1 MIWLR
6 SRVSALI
13 FATIFILLSNCSENQ
28 VGIDNSPSE
37 DEAAEEIFNSGEK
50 EILRKRY
57 GDAAEKFTEVE
68 RLCPYSD
75 WAKRAL
81 IMQVY
86 SFHKDQSYENVVSAA
101 NRFIEFHPN
110 DKDVPYAYYLIGLSY
125 YDQVLAIGRDQELA
139 KEALRVFSLIT
150 KEYPESKYASSSQ
163 IRFNFLRDHL
173 ASKEMEVGRYY
184 LKRSHY
190 APAINR
196 FRGVIEEFP
205 TTSQVPEALHRL
217 VEAYLSLGLVNEA
230 QTAGAILGYNY
241 RSTEWYDR
249 TFALLSSKG
258 LKPKSSGNSWLS
270 KIYRQVVKG
279 QWL

>member
-37 DEAAEEIFNSGEK
+37 DKAAEEIFNSGEK

-68 RLCPYSD
+68 RLYPYSD

-139 KEALRVFSLIT
+139 KEALKVFSLIT

>member
-1 MIWLR
+1 MTWLR

-13 FATIFILLSNCSENQ
+13 FATIFILLSNCAENQ
-28 VGIDNSPSE
+28 FGISDSPSE
-37 DEAAEEIFNSGEK
+37 DKAAEEIFNSGERD
-50 EILRKRY
+50 ILRKRY

-68 RLCPYSD
+68 RLYPYSD

-110 DKDVPYAYYLIGLSY
+110 DKDVQYAYYLIGLSY

-241 RSTEWYDR
+241 RSTEWYNR

>member
-1 MIWLR
+1 MTWLK
-6 SRVSALI
+6 SPASTIVVFS
-13 FATIFILLSNCSENQ
+13 IFILLSNCSENQ
-28 VGIDNSPSE
+28 VDIANIVLE
-37 DEAAEEIFNSGEK
+37 DKAAEEIFNSGER

-57 GDAAEKFTEVE
+57 SDAAEKFTEVE
-68 RLCPYSD
+68 RLYPYSD

-86 SFHKDQSYENVVSAA
+86 SYHKDQSYENVVSAA
-101 NRFIEFHPN
+101 NRFIEFHPY

-125 YDQVLAIGRDQELA
+125 YDRVLAIGRDQELA
-139 KEALRVFSLIT
+139 KEALKVFNLI
-150 KEYPESKYASSSQ
+150 KEEYPESEYASNSE
-163 IRFNFLRDHL
+163 IKFNFLMDHL
-173 ASKEMEVGRYY
+173 ATKEMEVGRYY

-196 FRGVIEEFP
+196 FRGVIEEFS

-217 VEAYLSLGLVNEA
+217 VEAYLSLGLMNEA

-241 RSTEWYDR
+241 KSSDWYERSFE
-249 TFALLSSKG
+249 LLSSKG
-258 LKPKSSGNSWLS
+258 LKPKSSGNSWLN
-270 KIYRQVVKG
+270 KVYRQVVKG

>member
-1 MIWLR
+1 MTWLR

-37 DEAAEEIFNSGEK
+37 DKAAEEIFNSGEK

-68 RLCPYSD
+68 RLYPYSD

-81 IMQVY
+81 IMQVF

-184 LKRSHY
+184 LKRYHY

-196 FRGVIEEFP
+196 FRGVIEEYS

-217 VEAYLSLGLVNEA
+217 AEAYLSLGLVNEA
-230 QTAGAILGYNY
+230 QTAGAILGFNY
-241 RSTEWYDR
+241 RSTEWYGR
-249 TFALLSSKG
+249 TFELLSSKG
-258 LKPKSSGNSWLS
+258 LKPKFSGNSWLS

>member
-1 MIWLR
+1 MTWLR

-37 DEAAEEIFNSGEK
+37 DKAAEEIFNSGEK

-68 RLCPYSD
+68 RLYPYSD

-196 FRGVIEEFP
+196 FRGVIEKFP

-241 RSTEWYDR
+241 RSTEWYNR

>member
-1 MIWLR
+1 MTWLKGFL
-6 SRVSALI
+6 SVLTFS
-13 FATIFILLSNCSENQ
+13 FIFILLSNCSENQ
-28 VGIDNSPSE
+28 SINENSASE
-37 DEAAEEIFNSGEK
+37 DQAAEEIFNVGEK

-57 GDAAEKFTEVE
+57 NDAAEKFTEVE
-68 RLCPYSD
+68 RLYPYSD

-86 SFHKDQSYENVVSAA
+86 SYHKDQSYENVVNAA

-139 KEALRVFSLIT
+139 KEALKVFSLIAE
-150 KEYPESKYASSSQ
+150 EYPNSKYASNSK

-196 FRGVIEEFP
+196 FRGVIEEFS

-241 RSTEWYDR
+241 AATDWYER
-249 TFALLSSKG
+249 TFGLLSSKG
-258 LKPKSSGNSWLS
+258 LKPESSGNSWLNQ
-270 KIYRQVVKG
+270 IYRQVVKG

>member
-1 MIWLR
+1 MTWLK
-6 SRVSALI
+6 SPVSTLVLVFI
-13 FATIFILLSNCSENQ
+13 FVLLSNCSENQ
-28 VGIDNSPSE
+28 VDIANIVSE
-37 DEAAEEIFNSGEK
+37 DQAAEEIFNSGEK

-57 GDAAEKFTEVE
+57 SDAAEKFTEVE
-68 RLCPYSD
+68 RLYPYSD

-86 SFHKDQSYENVVSAA
+86 AYHKDQSYDNVVSAA
-101 NRFIEFHPN
+101 NRFIEFHPF

-125 YDQVLAIGRDQELA
+125 YDRVLAIGRDQELA
-139 KEALRVFSLIT
+139 KEVLKVFSLI
-150 KEYPESKYASSSQ
+150 KEEYPESKYASNSE
-163 IRFNFLRDHL
+163 IKFNFLMNHL

-196 FRGVIEEFP
+196 FRGVIEEFS

-217 VEAYLSLGLVNEA
+217 VEAYLSLGLVDEA

-241 RSTEWYDR
+241 KSNDWYERSFE
-249 TFALLSSKG
+249 LLSSKG
-258 LKPKSSGNSWLS
+258 LKPKSSGNSWLN
-270 KIYRQVVKG
+270 KVYRQVVKG

>member
-1 MIWLR
+1 MTWLR
-6 SRVSALI
+6 GRVSALI
-13 FATIFILLSNCSENQ
+13 FATIFILLSNCAENQ
-28 VGIDNSPSE
+28 VGIGDSPSE
-37 DEAAEEIFNSGEK
+37 DKAAEEIFNSGEK

-68 RLCPYSD
+68 RLYPYSD

-86 SFHKDQSYENVVSAA
+86 SFHKDESYENVVSAA

-196 FRGVIEEFP
+196 FRGVIENFS

-217 VEAYLSLGLVNEA
+217 VEAYLSLGLVSEA

>member
-1 MIWLR
+1 MTWLR

-37 DEAAEEIFNSGEK
+37 DKAAEEIFNSGEK

-68 RLCPYSD
+68 RLYPYSD

-196 FRGVIEEFP
+196 FRGIIEEFP

>member
-1 MIWLR
+1 MTRIKNLI
-6 SRVSALI
+6 SPLI
-13 FATIFILLSNCSENQ
+13 FLLIFLLFANCSENR
-28 VGIDNSPSE
+28 VSGKEFTSE
-37 DEAAEEIFNSGEK
+37 NQAAEEIYNLGERD
-50 EILRKRY
+50 ILRRRY
-57 GDAAEKFTEVE
+57 GDAAEKFKEVE
-68 RLCPYSD
+68 RLYPYSD

-86 SFHKDQSYENVVSAA
+86 SYHKDKDYDNVASAA

-125 YDQVLAIGRDQELA
+125 YDRVLAIGRDQELA
-139 KEALRVFSLIT
+139 KEALKVFNLI
-150 KEYPESKYASSSQ
+150 KEEYPESEYASNSE
-163 IRFNFLRDHL
+163 IKFNFLRDHL

-184 LKRSHY
+184 LKRAHY

-196 FRGVIEEFP
+196 FRGVIEEFS
-205 TTSQVPEALHRL
+205 TTSQVPEALHRI

-241 RSTEWYDR
+241 RSTDWYER
-249 TFALLSSKG
+249 TFELLGSKG
-258 LKPKSSGNSWLS
+258 LKPKSSGNGWLNQ
-270 KIYRQVVKG
+270 IYRQVVKG

>member
-1 MIWLR
+1 
-6 SRVSALI
+6 
-13 FATIFILLSNCSENQ
+13 
-28 VGIDNSPSE
+28 
-37 DEAAEEIFNSGEK
+37 
-50 EILRKRY
+50 
-57 GDAAEKFTEVE
+57 
-68 RLCPYSD
+68 
-75 WAKRAL
+75 
-81 IMQVY
+81 
-86 SFHKDQSYENVVSAA
+86 
-101 NRFIEFHPN
+101 
-110 DKDVPYAYYLIGLSY
+110 VPYAYYLIGLSY

-184 LKRSHY
+184 LKRYHY

-196 FRGVIEEFP
+196 FRGVIEEYS

-217 VEAYLSLGLVNEA
+217 AEAYLSLGLVNEA
-230 QTAGAILGYNY
+230 QTAGAILGFNY
-241 RSTEWYDR
+241 RSTEWYGR
-249 TFALLSSKG
+249 TFELLSSKG

>member
-1 MIWLR
+1 MTWLK
-6 SRVSALI
+6 SPASTILV
-13 FATIFILLSNCSENQ
+13 FFIFILVSNCSENQ
-28 VGIDNSPSE
+28 VDIANIVSE
-37 DEAAEEIFNSGEK
+37 DKAAEEIFNSGER

-57 GDAAEKFTEVE
+57 SDAAEKFTEVE
-68 RLCPYSD
+68 RLYPYSD

-86 SFHKDQSYENVVSAA
+86 SYHKDQSYDNVVSAA

-125 YDQVLAIGRDQELA
+125 YDQVLSIGRDQELA
-139 KEALRVFSLIT
+139 KEALKVFNLIT
-150 KEYPESKYASSSQ
+150 EEYPDSKYASNSE
-163 IRFNFLRDHL
+163 IKFNFLMDHL

-196 FRGVIEEFP
+196 FRGVVEEFS

-241 RSTEWYDR
+241 KSTDWYDR
-249 TFALLSSKG
+249 TFELLSSKG
-258 LKPKSSGNSWLS
+258 LQPKSSGNSWLNQ
-270 KIYRQVVKG
+270 IYRQVVKG

>member
-1 MIWLR
+1 MTWLR

-37 DEAAEEIFNSGEK
+37 DKAAEEIFNSGEK

-68 RLCPYSD
+68 RLYPYSD

-81 IMQVY
+81 IMQVF

>member
-1 MIWLR
+1 MTWLR
-6 SRVSALI
+6 SRLSALI

-68 RLCPYSD
+68 RLYPYSD

-241 RSTEWYDR
+241 RSTEWYNR

>member
-37 DEAAEEIFNSGEK
+37 DKAAEEIFNSGEK

-68 RLCPYSD
+68 RLYPYSD

-81 IMQVY
+81 IMQVF

-217 VEAYLSLGLVNEA
+217 VEAYFSLGLVNEA

-279 QWL
+279 QCL

>member
-1 MIWLR
+1 MTWLR
-6 SRVSALI
+6 SRASALI
-13 FATIFILLSNCSENQ
+13 FATIFILLSNCTENQ
-28 VGIDNSPSE
+28 VGYDYSPSE

-68 RLCPYSD
+68 RLYPYSD

>member
-1 MIWLR
+1 MTWLK
-6 SRVSALI
+6 SPASTIVVFS
-13 FATIFILLSNCSENQ
+13 IFILLSNCSENQ
-28 VGIDNSPSE
+28 VDIANIVLE
-37 DEAAEEIFNSGEK
+37 DKAAEEIFNSGER

-57 GDAAEKFTEVE
+57 SDAAEKFTEVE
-68 RLCPYSD
+68 RLYPYSD

-86 SFHKDQSYENVVSAA
+86 SYHKDQSYDNVVSAA
-101 NRFIEFHPN
+101 NRFIEFHPY

-125 YDQVLAIGRDQELA
+125 YDRVLAIGRDQELA
-139 KEALRVFSLIT
+139 KEALKVFNLI
-150 KEYPESKYASSSQ
+150 KEEYPESEYASNSE
-163 IRFNFLRDHL
+163 IKFNFLMDHL
-173 ASKEMEVGRYY
+173 ATKEMEVGRYY

-196 FRGVIEEFP
+196 FRGVIEEFS

-241 RSTEWYDR
+241 KSSDWYERSFE
-249 TFALLSSKG
+249 LLSSKG
-258 LKPKSSGNSWLS
+258 LKPKSSGNSWLN
-270 KIYRQVVKG
+270 KVYRQVVKG

>member
-1 MIWLR
+1 MLLPK
-6 SRVSALI
+6 SRALPLI
-13 FATIFILLSNCSENQ
+13 FVLIILLFSSCSESQNGLESS
-28 VGIDNSPSE
+28 VSE
-37 DEAAEEIFNSGEK
+37 DKAAEEIFNSGEK

-57 GDAAEKFTEVE
+57 GDAAEKFKEVE
-68 RLCPYSD
+68 RLFPYSD
-75 WAKRAL
+75 WSKRAL

-86 SFHKDQSYENVVSAA
+86 ALHKDQAYENVVSAA

-125 YDQVLAIGRDQELA
+125 YDQVLEIGRDQKLTQ
-139 KEALRVFSLIT
+139 EALAVFKLIIE
-150 KEYPESKYASSSQ
+150 EYPNSEYALSSQ
-163 IRFNFLRDHL
+163 IKFDFLRDHL

-184 LKRSHY
+184 LKRTHFV
-190 APAINR
+190 PAINR
-196 FRGVIEEFP
+196 FRRVIEDFS

-217 VEAYLSLGLVNEA
+217 VEANLSLGLIDEA

-241 RSTEWYDR
+241 KSTEWYER
-249 TFALLSSKG
+249 TFELLKSEG

-270 KIYRQVVKG
+270 QIYRQVIKG

>member
-1 MIWLR
+1 MTWLR
-6 SRVSALI
+6 GRVSALI
-13 FATIFILLSNCSENQ
+13 FATIFILLSNCAENQ
-28 VGIDNSPSE
+28 FGISDSPSE
-37 DEAAEEIFNSGEK
+37 DKAAEEIFNSGERD
-50 EILRKRY
+50 ILRKRY

-68 RLCPYSD
+68 RLYPYSD

-110 DKDVPYAYYLIGLSY
+110 DKDVQYAYYLIGLSY

-196 FRGVIEEFP
+196 FRGVIEDFS

-217 VEAYLSLGLVNEA
+217 VEAYMSLGLVSEA

>member
-1 MIWLR
+1 MTWLK
-6 SRVSALI
+6 SPASTIVV
-13 FATIFILLSNCSENQ
+13 FFIFILLSNCSENQ
-28 VGIDNSPSE
+28 VDIANIVSE
-37 DEAAEEIFNSGEK
+37 DKAAEEIFNSGER

-57 GDAAEKFTEVE
+57 SDAAEKFTEVE
-68 RLCPYSD
+68 RLYPYSD

-86 SFHKDQSYENVVSAA
+86 SYHKAQSYDNVVSAA
-101 NRFIEFHPN
+101 NRFIEFHPY

-125 YDQVLAIGRDQELA
+125 YDRVLAIGRDQELA
-139 KEALRVFSLIT
+139 KEALKVFNLI
-150 KEYPESKYASSSQ
+150 KEEYPESEYASNSE
-163 IRFNFLRDHL
+163 IKFNFLMDHL
-173 ASKEMEVGRYY
+173 ATKEMEVGRYY

-196 FRGVIEEFP
+196 FRGVIEEFS

-217 VEAYLSLGLVNEA
+217 VEAYLSLGLMNEA

-241 RSTEWYDR
+241 KSSDWYERSFE
-249 TFALLSSKG
+249 LLSSKG
-258 LKPKSSGNSWLS
+258 LKPKSSGNSWLN
-270 KIYRQVVKG
+270 KVYRQVVKG

>member
-1 MIWLR
+1 MTWLK
-6 SRVSALI
+6 SPASTIVV
-13 FATIFILLSNCSENQ
+13 FFIFILLSNCSENQ
-28 VGIDNSPSE
+28 VDIANIVSE
-37 DEAAEEIFNSGEK
+37 DKAAEEIFNSGER

-57 GDAAEKFTEVE
+57 SDAAEKFTEVE
-68 RLCPYSD
+68 RLYPYSD

-86 SFHKDQSYENVVSAA
+86 SYHKDQSYENVVSAA
-101 NRFIEFHPN
+101 NRFIEFHPY

-125 YDQVLAIGRDQELA
+125 YDRVLAIGRDQELA
-139 KEALRVFSLIT
+139 KEALKVFNLI
-150 KEYPESKYASSSQ
+150 KEEYPESEYASNSE
-163 IRFNFLRDHL
+163 IKFNFLMDHL
-173 ASKEMEVGRYY
+173 ATKEMEVGRYY

-196 FRGVIEEFP
+196 FRGVIEEFS

-241 RSTEWYDR
+241 KSSDWYERSFE
-249 TFALLSSKG
+249 LLSSKG
-258 LKPKSSGNSWLS
+258 LKPKSSGNSWLN
-270 KIYRQVVKG
+270 KVYRQVVKG